1 MRVGTLF
8 LATTLFSL
16 LPAGQTEDAKK
27 NDKLPLIFEEDFEKG
42 HNRLEVTDNKSWTH
56 RKVNN
61 NNVFGIN
68 RRSSDYKPKVRSPYH
83 IALIKD
89 IQVADFQLTFDV
101 KSTKDTGGH
110 RDCCVFFNWQN
121 AEHFY
126 YCHFGA
132 SPDSHSG
139 QIMIV
144 KNAPRKA
151 MTNNK
156 NKTPWKNE
164 TWHKVKVIRDTKKG
178 TIEVYFDDM
187 TKPHMSVVDKTYG
200 KGRIGIGSF
209 DDMNDFDNIKLHGK

>member
-42 HNRLEVTDNKSWTH
+42 HNRWEVTDNKSWTH

-89 IQVADFQLTFDV
+89 IQVGDFQLTFDV

-110 RDCCVFFNWQN
+110 RDCLSLI
-121 AEHFY
+121 H
-126 YCHFGA
+126 
-132 SPDSHSG
+132 
-139 QIMIV
+139 I
-144 KNAPRKA
+144 
-151 MTNNK
+151 
-156 NKTPWKNE
+156 
-164 TWHKVKVIRDTKKG
+164 
-178 TIEVYFDDM
+178 
-187 TKPHMSVVDKTYG
+187 
-200 KGRIGIGSF
+200 
-209 DDMNDFDNIKLHGK
+209 